1 MALNVAIIGP
11 GRSKQGTGPYIAN
24 QFKKNGA
31 KITALISSSLDSAV
45 TSAENLKNEFGI
57 NCKAYANLEE
67 TLNKNTIDIVVISS
81 PTQFHH
87 QYLTTASQ
95 AGCHIFCE
103 KPLWWPE
110 SDLMDESNIE
120 TIKDK
125 TAEILNLCRL
135 YNVILQLNTQWP
147 FTLSAY
153 YELYPQ
159 QSDKADRIHSF
170 SMWLS
175 PQSTDPSSMIIDS
188 APHLL
193 SMLYVIAGSGRIQNI
208 KPNYKFNKTTKEL
221 QINFEYLH
229 AIGDINVNL
238 TLAPTD
244 TMPKPAAY
252 AINNNRVD
260 RHVELGDYLIS
271 LRSSDKQIPIVDPL
285 DCSVRNFI
293 SSIYSKSSSDDAA
306 IIDGMVQLA
315 QIYQAITS
323 R

>member
-1 MALNVAIIGP
+1 MTLNTAVIGP
-11 GRSKQGTGPYIAN
+11 GRSKQGTGPYITN
-24 QFKKNGA
+24 RFHQNGA
-31 KITALISSSLDSAV
+31 NIIALISSSLDSAV

-57 NCKAYANLEE
+57 DCKAYANLEE
-67 TLNKNTIDIVVISS
+67 ALNKNTIDIVVISS
-81 PTQFHH
+81 PTQSHH
-87 QYLTTASQ
+87 QYVTTAIQ

-110 SDLMDESNIE
+110 SELTYESNIE

-125 TAEILNLCRL
+125 TAEILKLCRQH
-135 YNVILQLNTQWP
+135 NVILQLNTQWP

-159 QSDKADRIHSF
+159 QSEKAERIHSF

-175 PQSTDPSSMIIDS
+175 PQSTDLSMIIDS

-193 SMLYVIAGSGRIQNI
+193 SMLYVIVGSGRIQNI
-208 KPNYKFNKTTKEL
+208 KSNYKFNKTIKEL

-260 RHVELGDYLIS
+260 RHVELRDYLIS

-293 SSIYSKSSSDDAA
+293 SSIYSKSLSDDAA